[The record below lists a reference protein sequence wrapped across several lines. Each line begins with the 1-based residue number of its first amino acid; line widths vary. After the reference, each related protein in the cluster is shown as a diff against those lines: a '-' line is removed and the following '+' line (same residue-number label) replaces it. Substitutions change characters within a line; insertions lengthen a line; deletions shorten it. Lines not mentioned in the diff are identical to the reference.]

1 MVKPNE
7 SDDALC
13 TLAHQVEILTAER
26 DALKVD
32 ADRYQWLRTQN
43 AHLESSLTITLVY
56 QTAEQPSDS
65 IWVGSDLDA
74 VVDNAIEYMK
84 EPK

>member
-32 ADRYQWLRTQN
+32 ADRYQWLRAQN
-43 AHLESSLTITLVY
+43 AHLESSLTISLVDLATDD
-56 QTAEQPSDS
+56 QADCV
-65 IWVGSDLDA
+65 WVGSDLDA
-74 VVDNAIEYMK
+74 VVDDAMK
-84 EPK
+84 AAS